1 MADDRLMMEGRLGQ
15 LEQQQQGLELRIE
28 GLCESLRAKLN
39 TAVTPVGELDIPQ
52 VSQQSH
58 ELASSWAQLQGV
70 SSRIARLQREL
81 GRG

>member
-1 MADDRLMMEGRLGQ
+1 MADDRLMMEGTLSQ
-15 LEQQQQGLELRIE
+15 LEQQQQGLELKIE

-39 TAVTPVGELDIPQ
+39 TAVTPIGDLDVPQ

-58 ELASSWAQLQGV
+58 ELASAWAQLQGV
-70 SSRIARLQREL
+70 YSRIARLKREL